1 MLFDFFP
8 HLTFYLTKLK
18 RRFIFESLFINSFF
32 MRVKEG
38 NKDRD
43 ILDAAI
49 KVFGEFGYHK
59 AKISKIAEVAG
70 VATGSVYV
78 YFEDKEDIILRI
90 FEEIWVKL
98 HDELLPI
105 KSNKLLSPIDKFD
118 AMLDLFFDI
127 YTENPSLAMVF
138 VNEQNHLQ
146 RSADKR
152 FTIYYDKFM
161 NIGEEIIKEGI
172 EKGVFSETIDVSILR
187 YYVFGA
193 IRNLLQH
200 WAVDP
205 KNYPLSKIRH
215 YVKFFTKR
223 GIQK

>member
-1 MLFDFFP
+1 MV
-8 HLTFYLTKLK
+8 
-18 RRFIFESLFINSFF
+18 S

-43 ILDAAI
+43 ILEAAI

-59 AKISKIAEVAG
+59 SKISKIAEVAG

-78 YFEDKEDIILRI
+78 YFEDKEDILLQI
-90 FEEIWVKL
+90 FEEIWTKL
-98 HDELLPI
+98 HDELLI
-105 KSNKLLSPIDKFD
+105 VKSNKLLSPSEKFD
-118 AMLDLFFDI
+118 SLIDLVFDV

-152 FTIYYDKFM
+152 FTIFYEKFM
-161 NIGEEIIKEGI
+161 NVGEEIFKEGI
-172 EKGVFSETIDVSILR
+172 DKGIFSEAVDVGILR

-193 IRNLLQH
+193 IRNLLHH

-205 KNYPLSKIRH
+205 KSYPLNKIRQN
-215 YVKFFTKR
+215 VKSLTRR

>member
-1 MLFDFFP
+1 
-8 HLTFYLTKLK
+8 
-18 RRFIFESLFINSFF
+18 

-43 ILDAAI
+43 ILEAAI
-49 KVFGEFGYHK
+49 KVFGELGYHK

-78 YFEDKEDIILRI
+78 YFEDKEDILLQI
-90 FEEIWVKL
+90 FEEIWTKL
-98 HDELLPI
+98 HDELLI
-105 KSNKLLSPIDKFD
+105 VKANKMLSPSEKFD
-118 AMLDLFFDI
+118 SLIDLVFDV

-152 FTIYYDKFM
+152 FTIFYEKFM

-172 EKGVFSETIDVSILR
+172 DKGIFSESIDVNILR

-193 IRNLLQH
+193 IRSLLHH

-205 KNYPLSKIRH
+205 KSYPLNKIRQN
-215 YVKFFTKR
+215 VKSLTKR